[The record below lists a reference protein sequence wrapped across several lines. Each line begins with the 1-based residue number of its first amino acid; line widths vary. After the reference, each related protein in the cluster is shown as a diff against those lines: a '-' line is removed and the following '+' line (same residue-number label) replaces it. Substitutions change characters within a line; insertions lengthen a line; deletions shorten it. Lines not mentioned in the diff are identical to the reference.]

1 MSIFLNADQSLDK
14 PVSGRGSRAPRE
26 AFPLP
31 KIGFWTVEQHPR
43 IVLAGMSGF
52 FHSLDECRGNFFKWC
67 VWIVLQNTRDL
78 LVPKC
83 H

>member
-14 PVSGRGSRAPRE
+14 PVSGRGSRGSAGSIPS
-26 AFPLP
+26 P
-31 KIGFWTVEQHPR
+31 KSASGCRAHRR

-52 FHSLDECRGNFFKWC
+52 FHGLDECCGNFFKRC

-78 LVPKC
+78 LVSKC